1 MTDRVDARRRPSPS
15 AGQGA
20 RVGAAAIDVSP
31 IVVRWIVFDTGE
43 YIAEPPLRF
52 EVSFD
57 AEAGLFDLEGD
68 FGVILCAETRDE
80 LEDVLADTLGLQ
92 WDEYALAGP
101 DALSPK
107 AQELRLELLQRYI
120 PAAIHK
126 QRDVESALP
135 FRVPAVGR
143 ARPLARSLPDLPA
156 SSVD

>member
-57 AEAGLFDLEGD
+57 AEAALFDLEGD

-80 LEDVLADTLGLQ
+80 LEDLLADTLGLQ

-120 PAAIHK
+120 PASGGG
-126 QRDVESALP
+126 QDRQ
-135 FRVPAVGR
+135 PACQ
-143 ARPLARSLPDLPA
+143 PA
-156 SSVD
+156 

>member
-20 RVGAAAIDVSP
+20 RVSAAAIDVSP

-43 YIAEPPLRF
+43 HIAEPPLRF

-57 AEAGLFDLEGD
+57 AEAGLFDLEGE

-107 AQELRLELLQRYI
+107 AQELRHELLQRYI
-120 PAAIHK
+120 PAASRGQDGK
-126 QRDVESALP
+126 
-135 FRVPAVGR
+135 PA
-143 ARPLARSLPDLPA
+143 
-156 SSVD
+156 